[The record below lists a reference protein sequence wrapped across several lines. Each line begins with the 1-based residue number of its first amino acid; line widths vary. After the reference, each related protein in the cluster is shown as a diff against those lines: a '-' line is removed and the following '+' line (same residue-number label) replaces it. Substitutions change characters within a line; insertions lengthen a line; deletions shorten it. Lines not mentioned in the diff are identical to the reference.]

1 MTNSKLTLGIEFG
14 STRIKAVLI
23 NELFK
28 PLASGSYEW
37 ENKLENGYWT
47 YDLETVWTGLQ
58 QAYKALAAEYK
69 ELTNETLTKIDA
81 IGFSGMMHGY
91 LPFDKSWT
99 LLTPFRTWRNTTTET
114 AAKEL
119 TDLFQF
125 NIPQRWS
132 IAHLH
137 QAVIDNE
144 PHIRQIDF
152 LTTLA
157 GYVHWKLTGRKVLG
171 VGEAAGMFPID
182 SDSGSYDTT
191 MMDLYEKQT
200 AQSDKSWTL
209 ADILPDVLQAGE
221 AAGEL
226 TEEGAR
232 LIDPSG
238 QLNSGALFCPPEG
251 DAGTGMVATNAVAAR
266 TGNVSAGTSVFSMI
280 VLEEAL
286 SSYYEEID
294 MVTTPSGKPTAMVH
308 CNNFTTDINAWARLF
323 KELVES
329 LGLEVSSDKL
339 FNTLFK
345 KALEA
350 DADNG
355 GLMSC
360 NYYSG
365 EPITGFEEGRPMFLQ
380 MPDSTLSLANFMRT
394 HIYSAL
400 ATLKLGMD
408 ILTLKEQVTVDQLLG
423 HGGFF
428 KTEHVGQQLMA
439 DALDV
444 PVSVMESAGEGGP
457 WGMALLASYMISKD
471 ENETLEDFLTLKVF
485 SSQDIDTLK
494 PTEDGNMQFSAFL
507 DRYKDMLEVE
517 RTAVKQLRH

>member
-1 MTNSKLTLGIEFG
+1 MTTSKLTLGIEFG

-47 YDLETVWTGLQ
+47 YDLETVWIGLQ

-69 ELTNETLTKIDA
+69 ELTNKTLTKIDA

-91 LPFDKSWT
+91 LPFDKSGT

-182 SDSGSYDTT
+182 SNSGSYDTT

-238 QLNSGALFCPPEG
+238 QLNVGALLCPPEG

-280 VLEEAL
+280 VLEEGL
-286 SSYYEEID
+286 SNYYEEID

-471 ENETLEDFLTLKVF
+471 ENETLEDFLTVKVF

-494 PTEDGNMQFSAFL
+494 PTEEGNKQFSAFL
-507 DRYKDMLEVE
+507 DRYIDMLEVE
-517 RTAVKQLRH
+517 KTAVKQLRH

>member
-1 MTNSKLTLGIEFG
+1 MTNRKYTLGIEFG

-23 NELFK
+23 DELFK
-28 PLASGSYEW
+28 PVASGSYEW

-58 QAYKALAAEYK
+58 QAYKALAMEYK
-69 ELTNETLTKIDA
+69 EQTSETLTKIDA

-91 LPFDKSWT
+91 LPFDKSGT

-144 PHIRQIDF
+144 PHVKEIDF

-157 GYVHWKLTGRKVLG
+157 GYVHWKLTGKKVLG

-182 SDSGSYDTT
+182 SDSGSYDMT
-191 MMDLYEKQT
+191 MIGLYEKQIV
-200 AQSDKSWTL
+200 QSGKSWKLT
-209 ADILPDVLQAGE
+209 DILPEVLQAGD

-238 QLNSGALFCPPEG
+238 QLNSGALLCPPEG

-423 HGGFF
+423 HGGYF

-444 PVSVMESAGEGGP
+444 PMSVMESAGEGGP

-471 ENETLEDFLTLKVF
+471 ENEKLEDFLTVKVF

-494 PTEDGNMQFSAFL
+494 PTEEGNKQFSAFL

-517 RTAVKQLRH
+517 KTAVKQLRH

>member
-91 LPFDKSWT
+91 LPFDKSGT

-144 PHIRQIDF
+144 SHIRQIDF

-191 MMDLYEKQT
+191 MMGLYEKQT

-221 AAGEL
+221 EAGEL

-238 QLNSGALFCPPEG
+238 QLNSGALLCPPEG

-380 MPDSTLSLANFMRT
+380 MPDSTLSLANFIRT

-457 WGMALLASYMISKD
+457 WGIALLANYMISKD

-485 SSQDIDTLK
+485 SSQDIDTLQ

-507 DRYKDMLEVE
+507 DRYKDMLQVE
-517 RTAVKQLRH
+517 KTAVKHLRH

>member
-1 MTNSKLTLGIEFG
+1 MTTSKLTLGIEFG

-91 LPFDKSWT
+91 LPFDKSGT

-191 MMDLYEKQT
+191 MMGLYEKQT

-209 ADILPDVLQAGE
+209 EEILPDVLQAGE

-280 VLEEAL
+280 VLEEGL
-286 SSYYEEID
+286 SNYYEEID

-329 LGLEVSSDKL
+329 LGLEVSSNKL

-365 EPITGFEEGRPMFLQ
+365 EPITGLEEGRPLFLQ

-457 WGMALLASYMISKD
+457 WGMALLASYMIRKD
-471 ENETLEDFLTLKVF
+471 ENETLEDFLTVKVF

-517 RTAVKQLRH
+517 KTAVKQLRH

>member
-1 MTNSKLTLGIEFG
+1 MTTSKLTLGIEFG

-23 NELFK
+23 DELFK
-28 PLASGSYEW
+28 PVASGSYEW

-91 LPFDKSWT
+91 LPFDKSGT

-144 PHIRQIDF
+144 PHVKQIDF

-238 QLNSGALFCPPEG
+238 QLNVGALLCPPEG

-294 MVTTPSGKPTAMVH
+294 MVTTPAGKPTAMVH

-339 FNTLFK
+339 FNTLFN

-439 DALDV
+439 DALNV

-471 ENETLEDFLTLKVF
+471 ENEKLEDFLVVKVF

-494 PTEDGNMQFSAFL
+494 PTEEGNKKFSAFL

-517 RTAVKQLRH
+517 KTAVKQLRH